1 MDDLF
6 LDYLRSRLMSTAR
19 WRRSLAKQFPTDP
32 RILRSASDLERL
44 AAFHNEDVEPDVL
57 CKIDQ
62 RRAELSDDIS
72 LLNKEVGFK
81 RRFTDVNQF
90 LAVLA
95 EQLAMPESVQ

>member
-19 WRRSLAKQFPTDP
+19 WRRSLAKRFPTDP

-62 RRAELSDDIS
+62 RRAELGDDIS
-72 LLNKEVGFK
+72 LLNKEIGFK
-81 RRFTDVNQF
+81 RRCTDLNEF

-95 EQLAMPESVQ
+95 ERLATTEAMQ